1 MNVPIEWTR
10 TFTGGKNSPCV
21 DREVDEIQIASMLVT
36 RDHAKREKDFARADE
51 IARQVGG

>member
-10 TFTGGKNSPCV
+10 TLTGGKNSPCV